1 MKKIL
6 LLLTFLLLVT
16 GCSVNDLET
25 SEYIDKNTCVV
36 YLKEYRGGI
45 SPMYNTDGSL
55 KVDSNCIEK
64 MNGNK

>member
-1 MKKIL
+1 MKKI

-16 GCSVNDLET
+16 GCSINDLET
-25 SEYIDKNTCVV
+25 YEYIDKNTCIV

-45 SPMYNTDGSL
+45 TPMYNIDGSL

-64 MNGNK
+64 NNLNK